1 MNDKIQVIRLEDA
14 VKVARGLLRDFEY
27 GYSIDDLV
35 VEAEGFMKSY
45 SFEIED
51 IENELWW
58 INKKNNRYS

>member
-14 VKVARGLLRDFEY
+14 VDVAIDLLRDFEY

-45 SFEIED
+45 SFEIDE
-51 IENELWW
+51 EELH
-58 INKKNNRYS
+58 SEH

>member
-58 INKKNNRYS
+58 INKKNNRHC

>member
-27 GYSIDDLV
+27 GYSIDGLV

-51 IENELWW
+51 IENEL
-58 INKKNNRYS
+58 